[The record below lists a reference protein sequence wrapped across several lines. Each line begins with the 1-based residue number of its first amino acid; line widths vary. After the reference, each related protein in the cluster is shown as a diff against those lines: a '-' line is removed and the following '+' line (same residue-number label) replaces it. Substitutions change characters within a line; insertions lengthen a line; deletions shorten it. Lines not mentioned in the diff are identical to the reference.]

1 MAPASILFE
10 AFITLL
16 QVAVAG
22 LHRGAITVT
31 VDAVTGTAAL
41 LDASATGH

>member
-10 AFITLL
+10 AFVTLL
-16 QVAVAG
+16 QVAVTG
-22 LHRGAITVT
+22 LHRGAVTVT
-31 VDAVTGTAAL
+31 VDAVTGASTL